1 VEGDPAVV
9 KRLPTALLA
18 TVLICSVLTPEASA
32 FGTGEPYIQA
42 RLVFDSEADWQAFL
56 TLDELDVMKIE
67 PGIAARVATDARGL
81 DEIRAL
87 GLDVEVGIEDME
99 AFYASRIRG
108 PNFGDFHT
116 FSETVEFLDELHAT
130 YPGIT
135 TDKMSI
141 ATTFEGRD
149 VWAMKISDSPDLE
162 EDEPEVLIVALH
174 HAREP
179 AGLEATLHYMS
190 WLCDSYATDLEAAFL
205 VNNRQIWFVPVVN
218 PDGYCYNE
226 ELAPSGGGMWRKN
239 RRENEASPC
248 RGVDLNR
255 NYPYEWGPV
264 GSSAD
269 PCANTYRGSEPAT
282 EPEVQGVIDLMLA
295 HEFVSMISFHSVV
308 GAILI
313 PWGYTGEHTEDD
325 ELLRGIAQEMAHY
338 NGYRI
343 GQCNDILHY
352 LASGNTGDYAYGEQ
366 VEKNKILSFCF
377 EVDGSGFWPA
387 EWEIPGLNEDCL
399 WPQIYVSRIAGT
411 SVDVS
416 DVTVLGGGRRERR
429 HGARRRRRR

>member
-1 VEGDPAVV
+1 MT
-9 KRLPTALLA
+9 RIPTALLA
-18 TVLICSVLTPEASA
+18 LVLIAPVLTPEASA
-32 FGTGEPYIQA
+32 AGTGEPYIQA

-56 TLDELDVMKIE
+56 ALDELDVMKIE
-67 PGIAARVATDARGL
+67 PGVAARVATDARGL
-81 DEIRAL
+81 DELRAL
-87 GLDVEVGIEDME
+87 GLDVEVEIEDME

-149 VWAMKISDSPDLE
+149 VWAMKISDRPDLE

-190 WLCDSYATDLEAAFL
+190 WLCDNYATDPDAAFL

-218 PDGYCYNE
+218 PDGYCHNE
-226 ELAPSGGGMWRKN
+226 EMTPSGGGMWRKN
-239 RRENEASPC
+239 RRENEGSPC

-255 NYPYEWGPV
+255 NYPHEWGPV
-264 GSSAD
+264 GSSGD
-269 PCANTYRGSEPAT
+269 PCSNTYRGSEPAT

-295 HEFVSMISFHSVV
+295 HEFVTMISFHSVV

-313 PWGYTGEHTEDD
+313 PWGYTGEHT
-325 ELLRGIAQEMAHY
+325 
-338 NGYRI
+338 
-343 GQCNDILHY
+343 
-352 LASGNTGDYAYGEQ
+352 
-366 VEKNKILSFCF
+366 
-377 EVDGSGFWPA
+377 
-387 EWEIPGLNEDCL
+387 
-399 WPQIYVSRIAGT
+399 
-411 SVDVS
+411 
-416 DVTVLGGGRRERR
+416 
-429 HGARRRRRR
+429 